1 MRSAPDPFRV
11 RGTRRAVHVSVA
23 AAQRSVL
30 DRVVAVAVELVAV
43 RRVVETGLELVLV
56 GGTAGV
62 IAVVGFILAAVGVM
76 GFGIPFI
83 AAIVAVVCGLI
94 FRRTVSR

>member
-1 MRSAPDPFRV
+1 MSTVGFVGLSPSSGGPPSRRSRE
-11 RGTRRAVHVSVA
+11 RRAYQLA
-23 AAQRSVL
+23 
-30 DRVVAVAVELVAV
+30 
-43 RRVVETGLELVLV
+43 LV

-62 IAVVGFILAAVGVM
+62 IAVVGFILAAVGVL

-94 FRRTVSR
+94 FRRTLS